1 MPVRVVVAEDSLLVR
16 EGLATLLRAQPDL
29 ELVGL
34 CEDYDS
40 LMAAV
45 ESEKPDVVLTDIR
58 MPPTGTD
65 EGIRAASE
73 LRQSHPSMGVVV
85 LSQFAEPAYA
95 LQLLD
100 GGSEG
105 RAYLLKERVSQPEQL
120 LGAIHDVAAGGSVVD
135 PKVVEVLV
143 GAGARKK
150 ESPLDRLTPRELEV
164 LSEIAQGKNNAAVAS
179 SLVLSERAVE
189 KHINSLF
196 SKLGLTDEPEV
207 HRRVKAVLLYLS
219 EQGG

>member
-1 MPVRVVVAEDSLLVR
+1 MPVRLVVAEDSLLVR

-45 ESEKPDVVLTDIR
+45 ETEKPDVVLTDIR

-73 LRQSHPSMGVVV
+73 LRSSHPSMGVVV
-85 LSQFAEPAYA
+85 LSQFAEPSYA
-95 LQLLD
+95 LQLLE

-120 LGAIHDVAAGGSVVD
+120 LAAIHDVAAGRSVVD

>member
-16 EGLATLLRAQPDL
+16 EGLATLLRAQADL

-34 CEDYDS
+34 CEDYDT

-45 ESEKPDVVLTDIR
+45 EAEKPDVVLTDIR

-73 LRQSHPSMGVVV
+73 LRASHPTMGVVV

-120 LGAIHDVAAGGSVVD
+120 LAAIHDVAAGGSVVD

-164 LSEIAQGKNNAAVAS
+164 LSEIAQGKNNAAVAA